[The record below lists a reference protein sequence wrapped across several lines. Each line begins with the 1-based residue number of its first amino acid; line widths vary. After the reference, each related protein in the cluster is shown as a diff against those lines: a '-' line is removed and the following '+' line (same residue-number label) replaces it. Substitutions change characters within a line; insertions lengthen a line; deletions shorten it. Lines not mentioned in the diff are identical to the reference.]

1 MIFLLVT
8 GALLVW
14 DLDHPE
20 RFWMVLT
27 SFKTDADAVKP
38 EHLIWFTPTLE
49 NYLNMTENYDYWR
62 FARNSVITAVF
73 ATAFTL
79 IVGIPCAYA
88 MAFNPSRSTKDVL
101 MWMLSTKMLPAAAV
115 LYPMTFITKSAGL
128 FDTHFLIIMVLS
140 LINLPI
146 VVWMLFTYF
155 KEIPKDIIEA
165 GQMDGVNTWG
175 EIKEIL
181 IPLAWGGIPRLVR
194 EIGPALTKE
203 LVMTCRPFGAEEAMA
218 AGFLNRIVA
227 ADDLTSAADELA
239 GAVASRP
246 RAAVLATKRH
256 VNAVTDQMVGTGRS
270 WSDADGLTVALRDP
284 EGRASRDAYL
294 ERMQARK
301 KNRG

>member
-1 MIFLLVT
+1 MAIVATSSRFSKFGRPVLAWGVGLMFFF
-8 GALLVW
+8 
-14 DLDHPE
+14 PI
-20 RFWMVLT
+20 FWMVLT

-38 EHLIWFTPTLE
+38 EHLIWFTPTFE

-79 IVGIPCAYA
+79 CVGIPCAYA

-128 FDTHFLIIMVLS
+128 FDTHFLIILVLS

-181 IPLAWGGIPRLVR
+181 IPLAWGGIASTALLCFIFCWNEAYWTVRLTTTDAATLSKLIEGNRAPEGLFFGRLSAVSAAAV
-194 EIGPALTKE
+194 GPIVILGWFCQKQLVQGLT
-203 LVMTCRPFGAEEAMA
+203 FGA
-218 AGFLNRIVA
+218 V
-227 ADDLTSAADELA
+227 
-239 GAVASRP
+239 
-246 RAAVLATKRH
+246 K
-256 VNAVTDQMVGTGRS
+256 
-270 WSDADGLTVALRDP
+270 
-284 EGRASRDAYL
+284 
-294 ERMQARK
+294 
-301 KNRG
+301 